1 MAGKKV
7 TELPELA
14 SAELTDIVYVVDVSD
29 TSESAAGTSKQTTV
43 EGISNLSERI
53 TKTTVDGTTKLEIA
67 SGNNSIKVASSVA
80 GFNGQGVLNAVQNK
94 LPYAARTFRSAG
106 LACQRACG
114 LADRRS

>member
-43 EGISNLSERI
+43 DVISNLS
-53 TKTTVDGTTKLEIA
+53 
-67 SGNNSIKVASSVA
+67 
-80 GFNGQGVLNAVQNK
+80 
-94 LPYAARTFRSAG
+94 Y
-106 LACQRACG
+106 
-114 LADRRS
+114 